1 MYLVAIAWMY
11 VVLMMAAVEA
21 SSPNGTV
28 LGAFFTLIFYGV
40 LPVALVLYV
49 LRSPARKRARKAA
62 EANAVEQTAPPSGS
76 APDDG
81 GHAPGEAI
89 STERKE
95 P

>member
-28 LGAFFTLIFYGV
+28 LGAFFTLVFYGV

-62 EANAVEQTAPPSGS
+62 EANATEQPALASGS

-89 STERKE
+89 AAERKE